1 MEAYTARDNLQM
13 LRKVVLI
20 NRLQHNNG
28 PKHRSTK
35 RSKAHTMVINNVA
48 RTATVALYD
57 FGLIGGLLRYLKL
70 SLRLRARA
78 PDRGCA
84 SHYRVNIQTGFG
96 TLGIPLGS
104 TRK

>member
-1 MEAYTARDNLQM
+1 MEAYTARDSFQL
-13 LRKVVLI
+13 LRKIVLI

-28 PKHRSTK
+28 PNYRSMK

-48 RTATVALYD
+48 QTATVALYD
-57 FGLIGGLLRYLKL
+57 FGPIGGLLRYLKL

-78 PDRGCA
+78 PDRGCD
-84 SHYRVNIQTGFG
+84 SYYRVNIQTGFG

-104 TRK
+104 SRK